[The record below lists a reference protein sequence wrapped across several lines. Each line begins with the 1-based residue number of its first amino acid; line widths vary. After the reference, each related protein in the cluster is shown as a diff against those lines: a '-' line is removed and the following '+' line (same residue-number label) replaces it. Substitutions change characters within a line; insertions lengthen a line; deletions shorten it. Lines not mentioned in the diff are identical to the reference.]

1 MAENIG
7 LLYPIYLDISMM
19 VSFVATIEGGYSLE
33 NVWKQSKDL
42 SGDLSSEV
50 EGEAGLPDIL
60 STFVKASLKG
70 SGSVE
75 GKLARS
81 EESQIVLRH
90 TEASLFMR
98 LRHEL
103 RRQGRIVS
111 LDECEQEQWDLIQP
125 SRPSDLVEISG
136 EVHRSPI
143 NEMTQIIKRI
153 MPFIL
158 QSLPQKEGII
168 DIDKLTSEQKKSL
181 EMIPIVQALCADL
194 ESSPITDMLLKHEG
208 KWKKSAVLDL
218 STKVLPLE
226 EQELLRCG
234 RVVVLG
240 KATRVLT
247 RNENINLYRRSIL
260 GYATQDLLI
269 QMSSGFNGLQEMNAQ
284 LEPLKVEYPA
294 IEIIPMAI
302 YV

>member
-90 TEASLFMR
+90 TEAS
-98 LRHEL
+98 
-103 RRQGRIVS
+103 
-111 LDECEQEQWDLIQP
+111 
-125 SRPSDLVEISG
+125 
-136 EVHRSPI
+136 
-143 NEMTQIIKRI
+143 
-153 MPFIL
+153 
-158 QSLPQKEGII
+158 
-168 DIDKLTSEQKKSL
+168 
-181 EMIPIVQALCADL
+181 
-194 ESSPITDMLLKHEG
+194 MLLKHEG

-269 QMSSGFNGLQEMNAQ
+269 
-284 LEPLKVEYPA
+284 
-294 IEIIPMAI
+294 
-302 YV
+302 